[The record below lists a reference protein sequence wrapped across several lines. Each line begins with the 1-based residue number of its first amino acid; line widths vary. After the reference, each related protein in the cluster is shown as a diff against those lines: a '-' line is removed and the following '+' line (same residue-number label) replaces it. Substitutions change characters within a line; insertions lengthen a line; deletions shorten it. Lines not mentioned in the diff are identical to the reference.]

1 MISIILWTVVIGALI
16 NCLFAALFLR
26 RIHSEDCPALDE
38 SLQELAVI
46 VLPIRGC
53 DPRLERTI
61 QALLNQQFRDYK
73 LLVVVDH
80 KSDPAWSKLQEMK
93 IRLDIS
99 NRMKIVPLENARST
113 CSLKCSALIQAVH
126 MLRPNTRWVAFVDA
140 DVVVYPTWLADILG
154 PLADDQV
161 AVVSGSQWFE
171 PSQPAAIGSMIRSIW
186 NAGAIVPTVLLN
198 HPWAGSMAMRYE
210 DLITSSLLDDW
221 KTTIVD
227 DGPIAKF
234 AKQMGGR
241 IVMNPKLLM
250 VNRESCSST
259 FAVNWIAR
267 MLTWSRIFEP
277 TFPVTVLHAFLSAF
291 LAIAIDVCLIW
302 AVLSMDVTLIIN
314 AVAAVLGSAALCV
327 MGFALARSAVS
338 SSLLKR
344 GQKPLPPLDF
354 EVMKNV
360 ALLMGPV
367 QLCYLWGCLRAWTTK
382 VVSWRGVE
390 YEIDGRSTRLI
401 EYRPWQPEKNP
412 TAANDSL

>member
-1 MISIILWTVVIGALI
+1 MISIILWTVVIGALV
-16 NCLFAALFLR
+16 NCLFAAWFLH
-26 RIHSEDCPALDE
+26 RINSGDCPALDD
-38 SLQELAVI
+38 SLQESAVI

-61 QALLNQQFRDYK
+61 EALLSQQFRDYK

-80 KSDPAWSKLQEMK
+80 KTDPAWTKLQEMK
-93 IRLDIS
+93 MRLDID
-99 NRMKIVPLENARST
+99 NRMGLIPLENPRSS
-113 CSLKCSALIQAVH
+113 CSLKCSALIQAVTA
-126 MLRPNTRWVAFVDA
+126 LQESTRWVAFVDA
-140 DVVVYPTWLADILG
+140 DVVVHPTWLADILG

-171 PSQPAAIGSMIRSIW
+171 PKQPAAIGSMIRSIW

-198 HPWAGSMAMRYE
+198 HPWAGSMAMRYQ
-210 DLITSSLLDDW
+210 DLMAGSLLEDW

-227 DGPIAKF
+227 DGPVAKF

-241 IVMNPKLLM
+241 IVINPKLLM
-250 VNRESCSST
+250 VNRESCSSK

-277 TFPVTVLHAFLSAF
+277 TFPLTVLHALLSAI
-291 LAIAIDVCLIW
+291 LAIAVDVCVLW
-302 AVLSMDVTLIIN
+302 AVLSMDVSMIIN
-314 AVAAVLGSAALCV
+314 AVGALLGSTVLCV
-327 MGFALARSAVS
+327 MGFGFARSAVS

-344 GQKPLPPLDF
+344 GQKPLTPLDF

-390 YEIDGRSTRLI
+390 YEINGKSTRLI
-401 EYRPWQPEKNP
+401 KYRPWQPEKK
-412 TAANDSL
+412 TAAHDSL